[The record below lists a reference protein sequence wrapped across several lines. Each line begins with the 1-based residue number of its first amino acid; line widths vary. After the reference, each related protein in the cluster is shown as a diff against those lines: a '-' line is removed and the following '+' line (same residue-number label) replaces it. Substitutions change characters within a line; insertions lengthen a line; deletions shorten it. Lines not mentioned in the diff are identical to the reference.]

1 MNRNELIRTG
11 VTQPRSDLELFE
23 AFAGVKPPRR
33 PNPQPRVV
41 SRINAILARRAT
53 FKAQK

>member
-1 MNRNELIRTG
+1 MNRNELIRAG
-11 VTQPRSDLELFE
+11 VIQPRSDLDTLE
-23 AFAGVKPPRR
+23 AFAMIKPPRR

-53 FKAQK
+53 FKVQK